1 MRHPGKATI
10 TEHSSEIADCIRV
23 SVPWQIMVQMSLTI
37 QIPLIFVKTF
47 SLMQNKRAMMALD
60 CSPELR
66 IAVKVMVSIA

>member
-23 SVPWQIMVQMSLTI
+23 SVSWQIMVQMSLTI
-37 QIPLIFVKTF
+37 QFPLIFVKTF
-47 SLMQNKRAMMALD
+47 SLMQNKRGHHGDGPGL
-60 CSPELR
+60 LR